1 MSPRKPPTE
10 PPERRKG
17 PVHRGLSEA
26 LRADWSALARP
37 NQLPPAGSW
46 RVWLLLAGRGFG
58 KTEAG
63 AQYIRTLAESGQYGS
78 IALIGQTAA
87 ATREVMVERILA
99 IAPRWARPTY
109 EASRARM
116 TWPNGCVALCYS
128 ADQPERLRGPQHA
141 AAWIDELASFRR
153 ADEVWS
159 TLLLGLRVGTDP
171 RIVVTATPR
180 PTKLIRD
187 LVSREGRDVVVTR
200 GASRENA
207 ANLAPG
213 FLSELASRY
222 EGTRTGRQELEGE
235 LLEDVPGALWS
246 HELIETTRV
255 ESAPAEL
262 ERIVIGIDPAG
273 SVHAETADETGIVVA
288 ARGLDGHGY
297 VLADYS
303 GRYSPIEWARTAIR
317 AFHSLRAD
325 RIVVERNYGG
335 DMAAANLASVDH
347 SVPVTAITS
356 SRGKVLRAEPVA
368 SLFEQFRAHIVGE
381 LGELEDQMSSFTAD
395 WNRARD
401 GSPDRV
407 DALVFA
413 LSELMLGEPAG
424 GLIRAEALFPRAVVE
439 SDRAPLEQP
448 KMLDGVLVSVAGGV
462 GVVPDEIAVLFLGFS
477 KYCDRDAPP
486 VVVLDWDILTVES
499 DTFSAILPAA
509 AARVEQ
515 LSGEIRLLGASTRS
529 RSGAM
534 LIEPAGF
541 GDILFSHGLSR
552 GLDVALMTADH
563 HEELLRMTPVERVLA
578 ASAHVSAGYVQIT
591 RHAHDQVLE
600 HAGVTKNHL
609 LAALTSFQIQ
619 EPRREAQTSA
629 LLLAFA
635 NGVLE
640 ICRDPAVQLRMG
652 AMT

>member
-1 MSPRKPPTE
+1 MPPRKPPMAS
-10 PPERRKG
+10 PERRKG
-17 PVHRGLSEA
+17 PAHRGLSEA

-99 IAPRWARPTY
+99 IAPRWATPTY
-109 EASRARM
+109 EISRARLR
-116 TWPNGCVALCYS
+116 WPSGVVALCYS

-273 SVHAETADETGIVVA
+273 SVNAETADETGIVVA
-288 ARGLDGHGY
+288 ARGRDGHGY

-424 GLIRAEALFPRAVVE
+424 GLIRAESLLRPVAPGSITREPVE
-439 SDRAPLEQP
+439 PPEVCDAIFA
-448 KMLDGVLVSVAGGV
+448 SVAAGLGAELDAL
-462 GVVPDEIAVLFLGFS
+462 GMVVCAFS
-477 KYCDRDAPP
+477 KPSQLW
-486 VVVLDWDILTVES
+486 VLDWDLLQIES
-499 DTFSAILPAA
+499 GTLAGLWGMLEQWCESFGSRCHAIYGVIEP
-509 AARVEQ
+509 
-515 LSGEIRLLGASTRS
+515 
-529 RSGAM
+529 
-534 LIEPAGF
+534 LIEPTGTGAILCERARQQ
-541 GDILFSHGLSR
+541 DIPTMAIDSPAFS
-552 GLDVALMTADH
+552 AMT
-563 HEELLRMTPVERVLA
+563 LPQRVVA
-578 ASAHVSAGYVQIT
+578 ASAYLHGGSVLLTRGAHEQVTTHKGIT
-591 RHAHDQVLE
+591 RNHLLHQLAAFGAEQQPE
-600 HAGVTKNHL
+600 PGVL
-609 LAALTSFQIQ
+609 LAALSN
-619 EPRREAQTSA
+619 AVLAA
-629 LLLAFA
+629 L
-635 NGVLE
+635 VE
-640 ICRDPAVQLRMG
+640 KP
-652 AMT
+652 